1 MNTNVIKEKRLYT
14 ITCNS
19 KYNDGTEHSYLIRI
33 TSDYEFAKYLMQTI
47 YNEAEKNVEPRY
59 STYSDPKWLDDSHR
73 TIQVTNT
80 CHCLGIRQIVTEV
93 YTLNS
98 ECSSNIYSKNDWI
111 LS

>member
-1 MNTNVIKEKRLYT
+1 MEEKRLYT

-93 YTLNS
+93 YTLNN
-98 ECSSNIYSKNDWI
+98 EWSSNIYSKNDWI

>member
-1 MNTNVIKEKRLYT
+1 MKEKILYT

-19 KYNDGTEHSYLIRI
+19 KYNDGTERSYLIRI
-33 TSDYEFAKYLMQTI
+33 TSDYEFAKHLMQTI
-47 YNEAEKNVEPRY
+47 YDEAEKNVETRY
-59 STYSDPKWLDDSHR
+59 STYSDPKWLDDNHR
-73 TIQVTNT
+73 NIQVTNT
-80 CHCLGIRQIVTEV
+80 CHYFGIKQVVTEI

>member
-1 MNTNVIKEKRLYT
+1 MEKELLFT

-19 KYNDGTEHSYLIRI
+19 RYSDGTERSYLMRV

-47 YNEAEKNVEPRY
+47 YDEAEQNVETKFG
-59 STYSDPKWLDDSHR
+59 TYSDPKWLDDNHR

-80 CHCLGIRQIVTEV
+80 CHCLGIKQVVTEV
-93 YTLNS
+93 YTLND
-98 ECSSNIYSKNDWI
+98 EWNFNIYSKNGSI

>member
-1 MNTNVIKEKRLYT
+1 MKKELLYT

-19 KYNDGTEHSYLIRI
+19 KYNDGKERSYLIRI
-33 TSDYEFAKYLMQTI
+33 TPDYEFAKNLMQTI
-47 YNEAEKNVEPRY
+47 YDEAEKNVETKFG
-59 STYSDPKWLDDSHR
+59 TYSDPKWLDNNHR

-80 CHCLGIRQIVTEV
+80 CYCFGIKQVVTEV

-98 ECSSNIYSKNDWI
+98 DWSFNIYSKDNWI

>member
-1 MNTNVIKEKRLYT
+1 MKEKRLYT

-19 KYNDGTEHSYLIRI
+19 KYYDGTERSYLIRI
-33 TSDYEFAKYLMQTI
+33 TSDYEFAKHLMQTI
-47 YNEAEKNVEPRY
+47 YDEAENNVETKFG
-59 STYSDPKWLDDSHR
+59 TYSNPKWLDDNHR

-80 CHCLGIRQIVTEV
+80 CHYLGIRQVVTEV